1 MYGLINSALREMIT
15 TRFGEDQ
22 WQKVLA
28 ESGVPEDSFL
38 TMRSYDD
45 AVTYSLAGAAS
56 TVLNTPV
63 DKCLELFGEFWIEE
77 TAGKNYSMLMDA
89 TGQNIVE
96 FLENLNVL
104 HDRITSTFLDY
115 KPPSF
120 RIETLGETTF
130 KLHYESNRKYLTP
143 FVVGLL
149 SGLSRRFNAGLT
161 IESQHDEPAGD
172 GTHTIF
178 TLETAPK

>member
-1 MYGLINSALREMIT
+1 MYGLINTALRDMIT
-15 TRFGEDQ
+15 TRFGDKQ
-22 WQKVLA
+22 WQQVMTA
-28 ESGVPEDSFL
+28 SGVPEDSFL

-45 AVTYSLAGAAS
+45 AITYSLAGAAS
-56 TVLNTPV
+56 EVLGAPV
-63 DKCLELFGEFWIEE
+63 EACLEMFGEFWIEE
-77 TAGKNYSMLMDA
+77 TAGKNYDRLMDA
-89 TGQNIVE
+89 TGQNMVE
-96 FLENLNVL
+96 FLENLNGL

-120 RIETLGETTF
+120 RIEELADTQYR
-130 KLHYESNRKYLTP
+130 LHYESSRKALTP

-149 SGLSRRFNAGLT
+149 KGLARRFDADLA

-178 TLETAPK
+178 ALKIAPA

>member
-1 MYGLINSALREMIT
+1 MYGLINTALRDMIS

-22 WQKVLA
+22 WQQVLQA
-28 ESGVPEDSFL
+28 SGVPEDSFL

-45 AVTYSLAGAAS
+45 AITYDLAGAAS
-56 TVLNTPV
+56 EVLGAPLET
-63 DKCLELFGEFWIEE
+63 CLELFGEYWIEE
-77 TAGKNYSMLMDA
+77 TAGKSYGMLMDA
-89 TGQNIVE
+89 TGQNMVE
-96 FLENLNVL
+96 FLENLNGL

-120 RIETLGETTF
+120 RIEHIADNRYR
-130 KLHYESNRKYLTP
+130 LHYESTRKGFTP

-149 SGLSRRFNAGLT
+149 KGLAERFDAALT
-161 IESQHDEPAGD
+161 IEAQHDEPAGD

-178 TLETAPK
+178 ALEIASA